1 MDAGTSILVQIQ
13 TFVHI
18 LKYTCLHV
26 QIHIFAHAHFRF
38 VCALPCA
45 SGRVCGACACVRA
58 LTLSPIHALFTC
70 IFPVLTCTHTY
81 TLAHTAHI
89 HTCSHRT
96 HTCNHTQTGRQ
107 VVSSV
112 KAYICRA
119 HGICKALCP
128 KNELHRSTQSTIIST
143 KKRNTLNRFWCVG
156 DTLAQKRIGS
166 KKQFEL

>member
-1 MDAGTSILVQIQ
+1 MFACSDTHICTCTFSFCMCTSLCIWESVRRMRL
-13 TFVHI
+13 
-18 LKYTCLHV
+18 
-26 QIHIFAHAHFRF
+26 
-38 VCALPCA
+38 
-45 SGRVCGACACVRA
+45 CACVNSFSYTRA
-58 LTLSPIHALFTC
+58 FHLH
-70 IFPVLTCTHTY
+70 FPSSHLH
-81 TLAHTAHI
+81 AHI